1 MTAASAQAARR
12 SGDEYGDSTTLWCD
26 DVRRRALARRPHEP
40 ERPLRLRRA
49 AWMLALALHVA
60 LIVALR
66 LALRPA
72 APVASADDV
81 LRVDWIDI
89 PEEPALPQP
98 APLAPHAVAPP
109 AVQRPVRKSPTDERS
124 ALQSEPPPAPEPRLF
139 NPDGTVALPGDIVRQ
154 IERAQ
159 RQADFIA
166 RRFDPSPLLQIRRP
180 LKLRPNHFA
189 AVWSGNDGKPL
200 DQTIWQPVTFV
211 KEFTAPWGGRYACAW
226 VLVLV
231 ACSDI
236 PDKVWVPPQRWKP
249 ATELDDEQ

>member
-1 MTAASAQAARR
+1 M
-12 SGDEYGDSTTLWCD
+12 
-26 DVRRRALARRPHEP
+26 
-40 ERPLRLRRA
+40 RLRRV

-72 APVASADDV
+72 APIATADDV
-81 LRVDWIDI
+81 LRVDWIDV
-89 PEEPALPQP
+89 PAEPALPQP
-98 APLAPHAVAPP
+98 APLSPHAV
-109 AVQRPVRKSPTDERS
+109 VRPMVRRSARKTPTDERS
-124 ALQSEPPPAPEPRLF
+124 PMRSEPSPAPEPRLF
-139 NPDGTVALPGDIVRQ
+139 NPDGTVALPGNDRE
-154 IERAQ
+154 IERSQ
-159 RQADFIA
+159 PQADFIA
-166 RRFDPSPLLQIRRP
+166 RRFDPSPLMQIRRP

-189 AVWSGNDGKPL
+189 AVWSGSDGKPL

-231 ACSDI
+231 ACGDI

-249 ATELDDEQ
+249 ATELDER